1 LIFVDTNVLLD
12 IVSDDPLWAD
22 WSIARMEE
30 ADLAGGAVA
39 NDIVYAEFSLQ
50 YDSVAALDQAL
61 AGLDVRIEP
70 IPTEALFLA
79 ARAHQIYR
87 RTGGTRTGVLSDFF
101 VGAHAAV
108 TRRTLVT
115 RDAARY
121 RTYFPQLEL
130 IVPG

>member
-12 IVSDDPLWAD
+12 IVSDDPVWAD
-22 WSIARMEE
+22 WSTARMEE

-50 YDSVAALDQAL
+50 YDTLNELDDALG
-61 AGLDVRIEP
+61 GLNVRIEA
-70 IPTEALFLA
+70 IPKEALFLA
-79 ARAHQIYR
+79 ARAHQNYR
-87 RTGGTRTGVLSDFF
+87 QAGGARAGVLSDFF

-108 TRRTLVT
+108 TGRTLLT
-115 RDAARY
+115 RDARRY

-130 IVPG
+130 VAPE